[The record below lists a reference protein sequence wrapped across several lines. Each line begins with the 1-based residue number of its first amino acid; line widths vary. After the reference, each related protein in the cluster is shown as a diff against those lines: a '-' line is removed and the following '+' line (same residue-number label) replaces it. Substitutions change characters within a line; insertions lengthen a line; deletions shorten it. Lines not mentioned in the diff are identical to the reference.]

1 MKLINR
7 IYIIL
12 LILIF
17 TCSACPS
24 QPIMPQRKF
33 VAECGSGYLEKVG
46 PQLVLHLKGSPTEMG
61 RQHGTLLRNH
71 IKQNVATIEKAGM
84 TYFGNAGVAGR
95 IAIYSVWQQQLK
107 YMPKRY
113 ITEMESLAKAAGI
126 EFEQIRDAN
135 TVPEF
140 FHCSGFALFGS
151 ATTDGELLHGR
162 ILDYGVELGLQDH
175 AVVIIAQPTG
185 QIPFVNVTYAGF
197 IGSVTGMNLK
207 GMGFGEMGGDGQGKW
222 DGIPMSFLM
231 RRGMEECSTLQS
243 ARDLFR
249 NTKRTCEYYYVI
261 SDSNIPSAL
270 GVSATPESI
279 EFVGPN
285 EARGPL
291 TEAVKDAVLLSA
303 GDRYK
308 LLVERVRAK
317 LGQITPDA
325 CLEIMKRPVAMKSC
339 LHAVLMAPKSRQM
352 WIAHATPNGDPAS
365 EQPYTYLNIRELMA
379 KKPVH

>member
-1 MKLINR
+1 MKLVNR
-7 IYIIL
+7 L
-12 LILIF
+12 LIVLSILVF
-17 TCSACPS
+17 TCCACFS
-24 QPIMPQRKF
+24 QPVMLQRKF
-33 VAECGSGYLEKVG
+33 IAASGAGYLERVG
-46 PQLVLHLKGSPTEMG
+46 TQLVLHLKGTPEEMG
-61 RQHGTLLRNH
+61 KQHGTLLRTH
-71 IKQNVATIEKAGM
+71 IRQNVATIEKAGM
-84 TYFGNAGVAGR
+84 TMFGGSGVAGR
-95 IAIYSVWQQQLK
+95 LAIYTVWEQQLK

-113 ITEMESLAKAAGI
+113 VTEMESLAKAAGI

-197 IGSVTGMNLK
+197 VGSVTGMNLK
-207 GMGFGEMGGDGQGKW
+207 GIGFGEMGGNGQGKW
-222 DGIPMSFLM
+222 DGTPMSFLM

-243 ARDLFR
+243 ARDLFQ
-249 NTKRTCEYYYVI
+249 NTKRTCEYYYVL
-261 SDSNIPSAL
+261 SDANIPSAL

-285 EARGPL
+285 EAKGPL

-317 LGQITPDA
+317 LGQITPET

-339 LHAVLMAPKSRQM
+339 LHTVLMAPKSQQL
-352 WIAHATPNGDPAS
+352 WVAHATTTGDPAS
-365 EQPYTYLNIRELMA
+365 EQPYTYLNIRELMS
-379 KKPVH
+379 KKPAK